1 MRKPRWSKLSRCRT
15 KEIYGNAKIRAAR
28 LRGASHRRYEG
39 AEKRRIALL
48 EQLSHFDET
57 ARAHPSYKCALTL
70 LNQRFRR
77 ARIDQRTAI
86 LKAAQ
91 WLIVLIEMSSGIV

>member
-1 MRKPRWSKLSRCRT
+1 MPHQRNLR
-15 KEIYGNAKIRAAR
+15 GNAKIRAAG
-28 LRGASHRRYEG
+28 LRGISRPRYDG
-39 AEKRRIALL
+39 AEKRRMALL

-57 ARAHPSYKCALTL
+57 APAHPSYKCALTL

>member
-1 MRKPRWSKLSRCRT
+1 MPHQRNLL
-15 KEIYGNAKIRAAR
+15 GNAKIRAAR
-28 LRGASHRRYEG
+28 RRGISRARYEG

-48 EQLSHFDET
+48 EQLSRFDKT
-57 ARAHPSYKCALTL
+57 ARAHPSYKRALVL

-77 ARIDQRTAI
+77 APIDQRIAI

-91 WLIVLIEMSSGIV
+91 WLVDLIEMSSGRV

>member
-1 MRKPRWSKLSRCRT
+1 MPHQRNLR
-15 KEIYGNAKIRAAR
+15 GNAKIRAAR
-28 LRGASHRRYEG
+28 FRGTSRPRYEG

-57 ARAHPSYKCALTL
+57 ARAHPSYKHALTL

-77 ARIDQRTAI
+77 ARIAQRIAI

-91 WLIVLIEMSSGIV
+91 WLIALIEMSSGIV

>member
-1 MRKPRWSKLSRCRT
+1 MPRQRNLH
-15 KEIYGNAKIRAAR
+15 GNAKIRAAG
-28 LRGASHRRYEG
+28 LRGVSRPRYDG

-48 EQLSHFDET
+48 EHLSHFDET
-57 ARAHPSYKCALTL
+57 ARAHPSYKYALIL

-77 ARIDQRTAI
+77 ARIDQRIAI

-91 WLIVLIEMSSGIV
+91 WLIALIEMSSGIV